1 MHFVMERCD
10 GDLLRLI
17 SNTDY
22 KLDIADI
29 KAILYDILS
38 PLQYIHKRFIAHR
51 VFLSFALEVWWIGCK
66 ARKLSHWTR
75 QATSIVWFRFF
86 SLCGNSSRVLFV
98 KRLHTV
104 SIWLLIHG
112 KILSR
117 SRTPNAITIVYNRCG
132 HMVCWLYLGIIAASG
147 SFVSRTSKCFRN
159 LQR

>member
-51 VFLSFALEVWWIGCK
+51 VFLSFALEV
-66 ARKLSHWTR
+66 
-75 QATSIVWFRFF
+75 
-86 SLCGNSSRVLFV
+86 
-98 KRLHTV
+98 
-104 SIWLLIHG
+104 
-112 KILSR
+112 
-117 SRTPNAITIVYNRCG
+117 
-132 HMVCWLYLGIIAASG
+132 
-147 SFVSRTSKCFRN
+147 
-159 LQR
+159 

>member
-38 PLQYIHKRFIAHR
+38 PLQYIHKRSIAHR
-51 VFLSFALEVWWIGCK
+51 VFLSFWLELWCIGCK

-75 QATSIVWFRFF
+75 QETSIVWFWFF
-86 SLCGNSSRVLFV
+86 SLCGDSSRVLFI
-98 KRLHTV
+98 KRLYTV

-117 SRTPNAITIVYNRCG
+117 SRTPNAITILHNRCG
-132 HMVCWLYLGIIAASG
+132 YMVCWLYSGIIAAS
-147 SFVSRTSKCFRN
+147 SSLISRTGKCFPYF
-159 LQR
+159 QR